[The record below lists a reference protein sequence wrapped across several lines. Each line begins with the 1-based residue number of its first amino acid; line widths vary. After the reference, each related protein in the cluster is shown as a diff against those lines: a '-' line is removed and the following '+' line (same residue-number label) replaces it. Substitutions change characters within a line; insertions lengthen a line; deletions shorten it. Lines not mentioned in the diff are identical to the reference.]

1 MLNLRKDYF
10 NHSILPIFGG
20 LGVGTGNEKSCKDAS
35 MQHAIKRIDTSL
47 IPLRRVNVFLVFAGY
62 IDASL
67 QKKHRRSRYLL
78 S

>member
-35 MQHAIKRIDTSL
+35 MQHAITRIDTSQNKVKT
-47 IPLRRVNVFLVFAGY
+47 RQCNM
-62 IDASL
+62 
-67 QKKHRRSRYLL
+67 Q
-78 S
+78 